1 MDITYFISAFVGLL
15 AGVLSGLFGIG
26 GGIVMVPM
34 LVAVFGWPLLEANAA
49 SLAAMLLP
57 VGVLGCWAYYKAGYV
72 NLRNSLWISLGL
84 FIGSFGGAELA
95 MAMNDN
101 VSLLSK
107 LYAVFLFYVA
117 MEYLDV
123 PARVF
128 GKSTAEGEGQNVERA
143 FWKFLLLGAAAGV
156 VAGLFGKG
164 GGVVIV
170 PVLVKIF
177 KYNSKAAAAT
187 SLVALQL
194 PVGLPSVLVYYD
206 GGYLHILYAAIMAAG
221 IVFGAF
227 FGSKLAIGL
236 PSKYF
241 KKVYA
246 VFLIAVAVYMA
257 LRTY

>member
-1 MDITYFISAFVGLL
+1 
-15 AGVLSGLFGIG
+15 
-26 GGIVMVPM
+26 
-34 LVAVFGWPLLEANAA
+34 
-49 SLAAMLLP
+49 
-57 VGVLGCWAYYKAGYV
+57 
-72 NLRNSLWISLGL
+72 
-84 FIGSFGGAELA
+84 
-95 MAMNDN
+95 MN
-101 VSLLSK
+101 
-107 LYAVFLFYVA
+107 
-117 MEYLDV
+117 
-123 PARVF
+123 
-128 GKSTAEGEGQNVERA
+128 
-143 FWKFLLLGAAAGV
+143 
-156 VAGLFGKG
+156 G

>member
-101 VSLLSK
+101 VSLLS
-107 LYAVFLFYVA
+107 
-117 MEYLDV
+117 
-123 PARVF
+123 
-128 GKSTAEGEGQNVERA
+128 GH
-143 FWKFLLLGAAAGV
+143 LG
-156 VAGLFGKG
+156 
-164 GGVVIV
+164 
-170 PVLVKIF
+170 
-177 KYNSKAAAAT
+177 
-187 SLVALQL
+187 
-194 PVGLPSVLVYYD
+194 VGRD
-206 GGYLHILYAAIMAAG
+206 G
-221 IVFGAF
+221 IVLL
-227 FGSKLAIGL
+227 SSNRLSL
-236 PSKYF
+236 HPSAEYF
-241 KKVYA
+241 YQH
-246 VFLIAVAVYMA
+246 LISCNNQ
-257 LRTY
+257 